1 VGLSAAGLLSRLKHS
16 VGSDVPLL
24 ARLQEVAGGPR
35 LGTDHALVLDLWKTG
50 NHFGIGKETHL

>member
-1 VGLSAAGLLSRLKHS
+1 MGLSAAGLLSRLKHS

-50 NHFGIGKETHL
+50 NHFGI